1 LQACIEF
8 VPEAAMAT
16 VAERADL
23 VIESVFEDPEV
34 KKAVFANWTS
44 TADLTAFT
52 VSNNVGIQCF

>member
-1 LQACIEF
+1 
-8 VPEAAMAT
+8 MAT